1 MASLENANIPVIK
14 FDEVAVAPATPATG
28 DWKVYFKAAG
38 LFIVDDTGAE
48 MGPLGVA
55 TNGNR
60 TGIISPSQL
69 IANQDNWNPASLATA
84 AEIRLST
91 DAARELTGIE
101 AQPSRTRLT
110 LLNVGGFTCTLKHDV
125 TSTAANRFLCPGSVD
140 LALTANMAV
149 DIWYDTTSSRWRV
162 IG

>member
-14 FDEVAVAPATPATG
+14 FVERASAPTTPATG

-38 LFIVDDTGAE
+38 LFIVDDAGVE
-48 MGPLGVA
+48 LGPLGVV

-60 TGIISPSQL
+60 VGIISPSQL
-69 IANQDNWNPASLATA
+69 IANQDDWNPSSLATA

-91 DAARELTGIE
+91 DAARDLSGIT
-101 AQPSRTRLT
+101 AQPARTRIT
-110 LLNVGGFTCTLKHDV
+110 LLNIGGFNCVLKHDL
-125 TSTAANRFLCPGSVD
+125 TSTAANRFLCPGSAD
-140 LALTANMAV
+140 FTLTPNKAV

>member
-14 FDEVAVAPATPATG
+14 FDEVGVPPSTPTTG
-28 DWKVYFKAAG
+28 DWKIYFTAAG
-38 LFIVDDTGAE
+38 LFVIDDTGAE
-48 MGPLGVA
+48 LGPLGVA
-55 TNGNR
+55 QNGNR
-60 TGIISPSQL
+60 VAVISPSQL
-69 IANQDNWNPASLATA
+69 IANQNDWNPTNLATA

-91 DAARELTGIE
+91 DAARDLTGIT

-110 LLNVGGFTCTLKHDV
+110 LLNVGGFNCVLKHDV
-125 TSTAANRFLCPGSVD
+125 TSTAANRFLCPGSAD
-140 LALTANMAV
+140 FTLTPNQAV

>member
-14 FDEVAVAPATPATG
+14 FDEVASAPATPATG

-48 MGPLGVA
+48 LGPLGVA

-60 TGIISPSQL
+60 TGIISPTQL
-69 IANQDNWNPASLATA
+69 IANQDNWNPTNLSTA
-84 AEIRLST
+84 AEVRLST

-110 LLNVGGFTCTLKHDV
+110 LLNVGGFNCVLKHDV

-140 LALTANMAV
+140 LTLTPNKAV